1 MKKVGI
7 TPAFSFRLFHL
18 RFLCGKSKHHIE
30 FDLIGVGISAEPV
43 GIVTSVSSEEVFA
56 VGTYRLI
63 ERAVV
68 YLVIRLNRVALA
80 MKLLKGRVWITA
92 VTALILIL
100 LGWVFWQDV
109 HAFQPFETTKRFTV
123 MLEGTYSVDGGK
135 WQTIDNSKTIDEHFH
150 KAVFKGKLT
159 KTVSSYRIMNII
171 SKNVWYTI
179 YDSNGEIIDAYDR
192 RAEEDYPDSPYI
204 GDHLKNTPGY
214 YVNQEYLELKK
225 RFQSDKELTLEVE
238 FPYELTTENFSDC
251 FYVLTCYSDGIYQT
265 LFFEALA
272 PVLMFLLVCFFG
284 VFFFPI
290 ASGLLGRID
299 LRYVAFG
306 ALCFF
311 TGIYMVIGKISDYLN
326 LWIIDPTVCLMTDKV
341 CLCLFV
347 LAVMIYL
354 RSLLH
359 NKISKNIVTAAI
371 TAYLAL
377 TVTEVVL
384 QMTNVADMMATAG
397 AMYIAMIIC
406 AVVMISLLGIEI
418 RGKKRFVL
426 FDYLISWV
434 PLSAFLMIDLLDIY
448 LHIPGGAHLWF
459 GLAVTT
465 IYQMVRFAMDFRRQY
480 KEAIH
485 YQQVQRELYE
495 AKVSVMVSQIRP
507 HFMYNA
513 LSSIAILCK
522 LNPDTAYTATVTFSD
537 YLRGNMDSLKQTA
550 PVPFARELEHMKK
563 YLYIEKLRFDDQLNI
578 EYDIQATDFEIP
590 LLSIQPL
597 VENAVKHGVGMK
609 EDGGTVKISTRET
622 DNAYEVIVED
632 DGVGFD
638 TTAERKNDGRSHV
651 GMENTK
657 RRIKEMCGGEVI
669 IESEIGKGTKARV
682 IIPKKEES
690 GQ

>member
-92 VTALILIL
+92 VTELILIL

-251 FYVLTCYSDGIYQT
+251 FYVLTSYSDGIY
-265 LFFEALA
+265 
-272 PVLMFLLVCFFG
+272 
-284 VFFFPI
+284 
-290 ASGLLGRID
+290 R
-299 LRYVAFG
+299 
-306 ALCFF
+306 
-311 TGIYMVIGKISDYLN
+311 
-326 LWIIDPTVCLMTDKV
+326 
-341 CLCLFV
+341 
-347 LAVMIYL
+347 
-354 RSLLH
+354 
-359 NKISKNIVTAAI
+359 
-371 TAYLAL
+371 
-377 TVTEVVL
+377 
-384 QMTNVADMMATAG
+384 
-397 AMYIAMIIC
+397 
-406 AVVMISLLGIEI
+406 
-418 RGKKRFVL
+418 
-426 FDYLISWV
+426 
-434 PLSAFLMIDLLDIY
+434 
-448 LHIPGGAHLWF
+448 
-459 GLAVTT
+459 
-465 IYQMVRFAMDFRRQY
+465 
-480 KEAIH
+480 
-485 YQQVQRELYE
+485 
-495 AKVSVMVSQIRP
+495 
-507 HFMYNA
+507 
-513 LSSIAILCK
+513 
-522 LNPDTAYTATVTFSD
+522 
-537 YLRGNMDSLKQTA
+537 
-550 PVPFARELEHMKK
+550 
-563 YLYIEKLRFDDQLNI
+563 
-578 EYDIQATDFEIP
+578 
-590 LLSIQPL
+590 
-597 VENAVKHGVGMK
+597 
-609 EDGGTVKISTRET
+609 
-622 DNAYEVIVED
+622 
-632 DGVGFD
+632 
-638 TTAERKNDGRSHV
+638 
-651 GMENTK
+651 
-657 RRIKEMCGGEVI
+657 
-669 IESEIGKGTKARV
+669 
-682 IIPKKEES
+682 
-690 GQ
+690 